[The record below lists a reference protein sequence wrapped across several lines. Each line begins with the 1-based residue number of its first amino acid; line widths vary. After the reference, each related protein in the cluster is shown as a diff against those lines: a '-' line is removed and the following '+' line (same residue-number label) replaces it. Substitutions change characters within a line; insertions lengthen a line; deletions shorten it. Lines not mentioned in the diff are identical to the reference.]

1 MINFSKYPLP
11 NRMRHHTSPNF
22 YLPASE
28 LQIIPKGYPPLI
40 DKIDWA
46 NHFANSQPPLL
57 IDIGCGRGRFLLDMS
72 FRFPEKNILGI
83 EVRPL
88 PVEWLQQVIK
98 GESLPNVSVIR
109 YSVVNGLPFIED
121 NSIEEVYYLFPDPWP
136 KKKHIKRR
144 AFNLDFIREVHR
156 ILKNEGKLLL
166 ATDVPEV
173 HSYHLEILNEFK
185 LFNVQIV
192 ENDEEW
198 NYPVTNKEDFCR
210 RVGIPF
216 YRIIC
221 RK

>member
-1 MINFSKYPLP
+1 MIDFSKYPLP

-46 NHFANSQPPLL
+46 NHFANSQPPIL

-72 FRFPEKNILGI
+72 FRFPDKNILGI

-173 HSYHLEILNEFK
+173 HAYHLEILNEFN

>member
-1 MINFSKYPLP
+1 MIDFSKYPLP

-40 DKIDWA
+40 DKIDWS
-46 NHFANSQPPLL
+46 NHFANSQPPDLL
-57 IDIGCGRGRFLLDMS
+57 DIGCGRGKFLLDMS
-72 FRFPEKNILGI
+72 FRLPQKNILGI

-88 PVEWLQQVIK
+88 PVEWLQNVIK
-98 GESLPNVSVIR
+98 GENLPNVSVLR

-121 NSIEEVYYLFPDPWP
+121 NSIEEVFYLFPDPWP

-144 AFNLDFIREVHR
+144 AFNLDFVREVHR
-156 ILKNEGKLLL
+156 ILKKQGKLLL

-173 HSYHLEILNEFK
+173 HAYHLEILNEFK
-185 LFNVQIV
+185 LFEIQII
-192 ENDEEW
+192 ENDADW
-198 NYPVTNKEDFCR
+198 DYPVTNKEDFCR
-210 RVGIPF
+210 RVGIPL

-221 RK
+221 VK

>member
-1 MINFSKYPLP
+1 MIDFSKYPLP

-40 DKIDWA
+40 DKIDWS
-46 NHFANSQPPLL
+46 NHFANSQPPDLL
-57 IDIGCGRGRFLLDMS
+57 DIGCGRGKFLLDMS
-72 FRFPEKNILGI
+72 FRLPQKNILGI

-88 PVEWLQQVIK
+88 PVEWLQNVIK
-98 GESLPNVSVIR
+98 GENLPNVSVLR

-121 NSIEEVYYLFPDPWP
+121 NSIEEVFYLFPDPWP

-144 AFNLDFIREVHR
+144 AFNLDFVREVHR
-156 ILKNEGKLLL
+156 ILKKQGKLLL

-173 HSYHLEILNEFK
+173 HAYHLEILNEFK
-185 LFNVQIV
+185 LFEIQII
-192 ENDEEW
+192 ENDADW
-198 NYPVTNKEDFCR
+198 DYPVTNKEDFCR

-221 RK
+221 VK

>member
-1 MINFSKYPLP
+1 MIDFSKYPLP

-46 NHFANSQPPLL
+46 NHFANSQPPQL
-57 IDIGCGRGRFLLDMS
+57 IDIGCGRGKFLLDMS
-72 FRFPEKNILGI
+72 FRFPDKNILGI

-121 NSIEEVYYLFPDPWP
+121 NSIEEIYYLFPDPWP

-144 AFNLDFIREVHR
+144 AFNLDFVREVHR
-156 ILKNEGKLLL
+156 ILKKEGKLLL

-173 HSYHLEILNEFK
+173 HAYHLEILNEFK

>member
-1 MINFSKYPLP
+1 MIDFSKYPLP

-40 DKIDWA
+40 DKIDWS
-46 NHFANSQPPLL
+46 NHFANSQPPDLL
-57 IDIGCGRGRFLLDMS
+57 DIGCGRGKFLLDMS
-72 FRFPEKNILGI
+72 FRLPQKNILGI

-88 PVEWLQQVIK
+88 PVEWLQNVIK
-98 GESLPNVSVIR
+98 GENLPNVSVLR

-121 NSIEEVYYLFPDPWP
+121 NSIEEVFYLFPDPWP

-144 AFNLDFIREVHR
+144 AFNLDFVREVHR
-156 ILKNEGKLLL
+156 ILKKQGKLLL

-173 HSYHLEILNEFK
+173 HAYHLEILNEFK
-185 LFNVQIV
+185 LFDIQII
-192 ENDEEW
+192 ENDADW
-198 NYPVTNKEDFCR
+198 DYPVTNKEDFCR

-221 RK
+221 VK

>member
-1 MINFSKYPLP
+1 MIDFSKYPLP

-40 DKIDWA
+40 DKIDWS
-46 NHFANSQPPLL
+46 NHFANSQPPDLL
-57 IDIGCGRGRFLLDMS
+57 DIGCGRGKFLLDMS
-72 FRFPEKNILGI
+72 FRLPQKNILGI

-88 PVEWLQQVIK
+88 PVEWLQNVIK
-98 GESLPNVSVIR
+98 GENLPNVSVLR

-121 NSIEEVYYLFPDPWP
+121 NSIEEVFYLFPDPWP

-144 AFNLDFIREVHR
+144 AFNLDFVREVHR
-156 ILKNEGKLLL
+156 ILKKQGKLLL

-173 HSYHLEILNEFK
+173 HAYHLEILNEFK
-185 LFNVQIV
+185 LFDIQIID
-192 ENDEEW
+192 NDADW
-198 NYPVTNKEDFCR
+198 DYPVTNKEDFCR

-221 RK
+221 VK

>member
-1 MINFSKYPLP
+1 MIDFSKYPLP

-40 DKIDWA
+40 DKIDWS
-46 NHFANSQPPLL
+46 NHFANSQPPDLL
-57 IDIGCGRGRFLLDMS
+57 DIGCGRGKFLLDMS
-72 FRFPEKNILGI
+72 FRLPQKNILGI

-88 PVEWLQQVIK
+88 PVDWLQNVIK
-98 GESLPNVSVIR
+98 GENLPNVSVLR

-121 NSIEEVYYLFPDPWP
+121 NSIEEVFYLFPDPWP

-144 AFNLDFIREVHR
+144 AFNLDFVREVHR
-156 ILKNEGKLLL
+156 ILKKQGKLLL

-173 HSYHLEILNEFK
+173 HAYHLEILNEFK
-185 LFNVQIV
+185 LFDIQIID
-192 ENDEEW
+192 NDADW
-198 NYPVTNKEDFCR
+198 DYPVTNKEDFCR

-221 RK
+221 VK

>member
-1 MINFSKYPLP
+1 MIDFSKYPLP

-40 DKIDWA
+40 DKIDWS
-46 NHFANSQPPLL
+46 NHFANSQPPQL
-57 IDIGCGRGRFLLDMS
+57 IDIGCGRGKFLLDMS
-72 FRFPEKNILGI
+72 FRFPDKNILGI

-98 GESLPNVSVIR
+98 GESLPNVTVIR

-144 AFNLDFIREVHR
+144 AFNLDFVREVHR

-173 HSYHLEILNEFK
+173 HAYHLEILNELK

-210 RVGIPF
+210 RVGIPL